1 MLQKLNAE
9 LIEKNLELQQNSTKN
24 FNFKLANYYVELLVE
39 KNTELKE
46 NMEKENSNNMELQE
60 KNKDLIKLNTE
71 LNTRMEIIKVSM
83 EIMEGEYSKLFQNN
97 IELQQKNKELMKQNT
112 EHKEFWNKFL
122 HSPWYGANINRVT

>member
-9 LIEKNLELQQNSTKN
+9 LIEKNLKLQQNSTKN

-46 NMEKENSNNMELQE
+46 NLEKENSNKMELQE

-71 LNTRMEIIKVSM
+71 LNTRMEIIRVSM
-83 EIMEGEYSKLFQNN
+83 EIMEGEYSKLFRDN
-97 IELQQKNKELMKQNT
+97 IELQQKNKELMKQNKELMKQNT

-122 HSPWYGANINRVT
+122 HSP

>member
-39 KNTELKE
+39 KNTKLKE
-46 NMEKENSNNMELQE
+46 NMEKENSKLLQNNMELQE
-60 KNKDLIKLNTE
+60 KNKGLIKLNTE
-71 LNTRMEIIKVSM
+71 LNTRMEIIRVSM

-122 HSPWYGANINRVT
+122 HSP